1 MSISTP
7 FIRRPIAT
15 SLLTTAILLAGLVV
29 FPLLP
34 VAPLPNV
41 EFPTLV
47 VSASYPG
54 ASPETMASTV
64 ATPLETEFGQMLPGL
79 AQMTSTSVLGS
90 TQITLQFDLSTD
102 IKSEATMVLEAINA
116 AQGSLPKAMPN
127 PPTFR
132 ETNPSDAPIL
142 ILSMQSDQAP
152 ITQVDDYAEN
162 LVAQQLSQLQGVGQV
177 LVGGQQTPAIRVQV
191 DPARL
196 ASMGMTLEDVR
207 TVLTNATVDDPK
219 GSINGSQRS
228 YTIYA
233 NDQLT
238 KAEPYNNII
247 IGYRNGAAIRI
258 GDIGHAVDGPQNDQL
273 AAWTNGKRGI
283 LLLVFKQAN
292 ANVITTADSVK
303 AKLPELENNIPPNIH
318 MSVVSDRTL
327 TIRASVGD
335 VEFTLLLAVGLV
347 VMVIFLFLRNLWAT
361 IIPSITIPVALA
373 GTLGAM
379 YLCGFSLDNL
389 SLMGLTIAVGF
400 VVDDAIVMLENIF
413 RYIEGGMK
421 PLDAAIK
428 GAGEIGFTI
437 VSISFS
443 LIAVFIPLL
452 LMGGIV
458 GRLFREFAI
467 CVSMTIVISA
477 LVSLTLTPM
486 MASRFLSSEAHEH
499 GRIYNCIEQA
509 FAATIRF
516 YERTLDIALRFRFV
530 TLLVFLA
537 TVSLSVLLYVVIPK
551 GFFPDQD
558 TGILI
563 GTTDAAQDV
572 SYDAMA
578 TLQQQVN
585 SIVQADPAVASVVA
599 SVGAGA
605 GGQTA
610 NNGRMYIT
618 LKPWDQRKDTAFQ
631 VIRRIDQKM
640 QAVPGIRLFLQ
651 AVQDVRVGGR
661 VSRTQYQ
668 YTLQDA
674 KADELNTWAPKI
686 LDKLRSLPQLADVT
700 SDQEDAGTTET
711 LTYDRDQAA
720 RFGVQPATIDNI
732 LYDAFGQREVAQY
745 FTGNKAYYV
754 ILEALPDQQ
763 GQLSTLQKLYV
774 TSSGGQA
781 VPLSTLVHETSVPVQ
796 PVGMNHQ
803 SQFPA
808 VTISFNLQGSTALGE
823 AVTAIERT
831 ESADG
836 RAGDGARL
844 VPGNRAGVSDLAQHR
859 AVSDRGGP
867 GHRLHHPRHTVRK
880 LHPAA
885 DDIVHPAVGRRRR
898 AADPAGVRLPA
909 HRDRVDRHHS
919 ADRHRE
925 EERHHDG
932 RLRHQRRTARRA
944 VTDGGNSAGLS
955 AALPADS
962 DDDHGGIAQRRA
974 ADAGRRRGIGT
985 AQAARFRDGRR
996 SGVEPGAHAVH
1007 DAGDLP
1013 LPGSA
1018 ATLDSATPCAKRAE
1032 ACGDHG
1038 EFERRRSGLSR
1049 PGGTFDGD
1057 RAGPPYAGFPAAG
1070 ELSPDAAA
1078 LCSPCAQGRTAAQ
1091 PVRSEPAVAGLP

>member
-15 SLLTTAILLAGLVV
+15 SLLTAAVVLAGLVA

-47 VSASYPG
+47 VSANYPG

-64 ATPLETEFGQMLPGL
+64 ATPLETEFGEMLPGL

-90 TQITLQFDLSTD
+90 SQITLQFDLSTD
-102 IKSEATMVLEAINA
+102 IKTEATMVLEAINA
-116 AQGSLPKAMPN
+116 AEGSLPKAMPN

-152 ITQVDDYAEN
+152 ITEVDDYAEN
-162 LVAQQLSQLQGVGQV
+162 LFAQQLSQLEGVGQV

-191 DPARL
+191 DPGKL
-196 ASMGMTLEDVR
+196 ASMGLTMEDVR
-207 TVLTNATVDDPK
+207 NVLTNATVDNPK
-219 GSINGSQRS
+219 GSIDGPKQS

-238 KAEPYNNII
+238 KAAPYNNLII
-247 IGYRNGAAIRI
+247 AYRNGAPIRI
-258 GDIGHAVDGPQNDQL
+258 GDIGRAIDGPQNREL
-273 AAWTNGKRGI
+273 AAWTNGKRAV

-292 ANVITTADSVK
+292 ANVITTVNSVK
-303 AKLPELENNIPPNIH
+303 AKLPELENNIPPNVH
-318 MSVVSDRTL
+318 VSVVSDRTL
-327 TIRASVGD
+327 TIRASVND
-335 VEFTLLLAVGLV
+335 VEFTLMLAVGLV
-347 VMVIFLFLRNLWAT
+347 VLVIFLFLRNLWAT
-361 IIPSITIPVALA
+361 IIPSVTIPVALA
-373 GTLGAM
+373 GTLGTM
-379 YLCGFSLDNL
+379 YLFGFSLDNL

-452 LMGGIV
+452 MMGGIV

-477 LVSLTLTPM
+477 MVSLTLTPM

-499 GRIYNCIEQA
+499 GRVYNAIESGFTA
-509 FAATIRF
+509 ILRF

-530 TLLVFLA
+530 TLLVFIA
-537 TVSLSVLLYVVIPK
+537 TVSLSAVLFVIIPK

-563 GTTDAAQDV
+563 GTTDAAQDI
-572 SYDAMA
+572 SFLGMSA
-578 TLQQQVN
+578 LQQQVN
-585 SIVQADPAVASVVA
+585 SIVRQDPAVESVVA
-599 SVGAGA
+599 AVGAGV

-618 LKPWDQRKDTAFQ
+618 LKPWDQRKDTANQ
-631 VIRRIDQKM
+631 VIERLDRNM
-640 QAVPGIRLFLQ
+640 QSVQGIRLFLQ
-651 AVQDVRVGGR
+651 SVQDVRVGGR
-661 VSRTQYQ
+661 ISRTQYQ
-668 YTLQDA
+668 YTLQDE
-674 KADELNTWAPKI
+674 KADELNAWAPKI
-686 LDKLRSLPQLADVT
+686 LAKLQSLPQLADVT
-700 SDQEDAGTTET
+700 SDQENSGTTDT

-720 RFGVQPATIDNI
+720 RFGVQPAEIDAV

-774 TSSGGQA
+774 TSSTGQA
-781 VPLSTLVHETSVPVQ
+781 VPLSTLVQQSTVPVQ
-796 PVGMNHQ
+796 PVAMNHQ

-808 VTISFNLQGSTALGE
+808 VTISFNLKGNASLGDAVNAIQQTEAGMGVPITVQGSF
-823 AVTAIERT
+823 
-831 ESADG
+831 
-836 RAGDGARL
+836 
-844 VPGNRAGVSDLAQHR
+844 Q
-859 AVSDRGGP
+859 
-867 GHRLHHPRHTVRK
+867 
-880 LHPAA
+880 
-885 DDIVHPAVGRRRR
+885 
-898 AADPAGVRLPA
+898 
-909 HRDRVDRHHS
+909 
-919 ADRHRE
+919 
-925 EERHHDG
+925 
-932 RLRHQRRTARRA
+932 
-944 VTDGGNSAGLS
+944 
-955 AALPADS
+955 
-962 DDDHGGIAQRRA
+962 
-974 ADAGRRRGIGT
+974 GT
-985 AQAARFRDGRR
+985 AQAFQ
-996 SGVEPGAHAVH
+996 SSLSSEPY
-1007 DAGDLP
+1007 LI
-1013 LPGSA
+1013 
-1018 ATLDSATPCAKRAE
+1018 
-1032 ACGDHG
+1032 
-1038 EFERRRSGLSR
+1038 
-1049 PGGTFDGD
+1049 
-1057 RAGPPYAGFPAAG
+1057 
-1070 ELSPDAAA
+1070 AAA
-1078 LCSPCAQGRTAAQ
+1078 LVTVYIILGILYESYILPLTILSTLPSAGVGALLILLAFGYQLTVIALIGIILLIGIVKKNGIMMVDFAIHAERRDGLAPVDAIRQACLLRFRPILMTTMSALLSGVPLMLEGGAGSELRKPLGFAMVGGLAVSQVLTLYTTPVIYLYLDRLQHWLAPRRNASVPRLAAIMGATSSP
-1091 PVRSEPAVAGLP
+1091 PEEPERAGS